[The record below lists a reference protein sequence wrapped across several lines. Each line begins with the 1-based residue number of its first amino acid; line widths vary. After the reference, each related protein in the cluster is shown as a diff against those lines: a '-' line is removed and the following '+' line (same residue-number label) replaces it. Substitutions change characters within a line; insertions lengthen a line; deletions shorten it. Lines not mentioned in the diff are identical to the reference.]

1 MKKTIYTAL
10 MAAAM
15 MFAGCGKEIV
25 ESPAGLQL
33 KVTADGESIDKI
45 VKSESAIDVNT
56 FEINLEKK
64 DGKVSMS
71 WVYGDMPSLV
81 ELSPGEYTVTVSS
94 PSEDA
99 LGWETPVYGAVK
111 DFEIVE
117 GIVTPVDVICT
128 LQNMKNSVYCSQ
140 HLIDEL
146 TTYEVKVANQDG
158 FLVWSADEVG
168 VYTENE
174 NGEKTI
180 IREPAKHA
188 YFTVASLTVNVNG
201 YREVDGTT
209 ATLSYEI
216 KNVAARDHHILY
228 VDAYVTGESQMSLS
242 IDGSVNDNS
251 VNIMMPG
258 IDPDDS
264 NIEDDIEVGWGEPED
279 EPEIET
285 PEIEMP
291 AAPSVV
297 WEANP
302 DFQKLDIA
310 AEMDVELT
318 IFAPAKIKGFIV
330 HVSENFLQA
339 IQGLVP
345 GAEYL
350 DLIGDENT
358 MTALGSILP
367 VGEQLLGQTEVSF
380 SLSTLVPLIAG
391 IGNPGED
398 YVFTLEVTDELD
410 QKLVKALEF
419 YNPVTE

>member
-94 PSEDA
+94 PSEEV

-117 GIVTPVDVICT
+117 GTVTPAEVICT

-330 HVSENFLQA
+330 HVSENFLPA
-339 IQGLVP
+339 IQILVP

-358 MTALGSILP
+358 MTALESTLP
-367 VGEQLLGQTEVSF
+367 VGEQLLGQTEVLF
-380 SLSTLVPLIAG
+380 SLSRLVPLISGFAQ
-391 IGNPGED
+391 GED

-410 QKLVKALEF
+410 QKLVKAVEF
-419 YNPVTE
+419 YNPVTQ

>member
-1 MKKTIYTAL
+1 MKKIIYTTL

-33 KVTADGESIDKI
+33 KLATDDSFVEKV
-45 VKSESAIDVNT
+45 VKSESAVDVNT
-56 FEINLEKK
+56 FVVNLEKK

-71 WVYGDMPSLV
+71 WVYGEMPSLV

-94 PSEDA
+94 PSEEV

-117 GIVTPVDVICT
+117 GTVTPAEVICT

-310 AEMDVELT
+310 AEMNVELT

-330 HVSENFLQA
+330 HISENFLSA

-358 MTALGSILP
+358 MTALESILP
-367 VGEQLLGQTEVSF
+367 VGEQLLGQTEVLF
-380 SLSTLVPLIAG
+380 SLSTLVPFIAR

-410 QKLVKALEF
+410 QKLVKAVEF
-419 YNPVTE
+419 YNPVTQ

>member
-71 WVYGDMPSLV
+71 WVYGEMPSLV

-94 PSEDA
+94 PSEEV

-117 GIVTPVDVICT
+117 GTVTPAEVICT

-216 KNVAARDHHILY
+216 KNVAARDHHILF

-330 HVSENFLQA
+330 HVSENFLLA

-350 DLIGDENT
+350 DLIGDKNT
-358 MTALGSILP
+358 MTALRSILP

>member
-1 MKKTIYTAL
+1 MKKIIYTTL

-33 KVTADGESIDKI
+33 KLATDDSFVEKV
-45 VKSESAIDVNT
+45 VKSESAVDVNT
-56 FEINLEKK
+56 FVVNLEKK

-71 WVYGDMPSLV
+71 WVYGEMPSLV

-94 PSEDA
+94 PSEEV

-117 GIVTPVDVICT
+117 GTVTPAEVICT

-180 IREPAKHA
+180 IREPVKHA

-310 AEMDVELT
+310 AEMNVELT

-330 HVSENFLQA
+330 HISENFLPA
-339 IQGLVP
+339 IQVLVP

-358 MTALGSILP
+358 MTALESILP
-367 VGEQLLGQTEVSF
+367 VGEQLLGQTEVLF
-380 SLSTLVPLIAG
+380 SLSRLVPLISG
-391 IGNPGED
+391 FPQGED

-410 QKLVKALEF
+410 QKLVKAVEF
-419 YNPVTE
+419 YNPVTQ

>member
-1 MKKTIYTAL
+1 MKKIIYTTL

-15 MFAGCGKEIV
+15 LFAGCGQEIV

-33 KVTADGESIDKI
+33 KLATDDSFVEKV
-45 VKSESAIDVNT
+45 VKSESAVDVNT
-56 FEINLEKK
+56 FVVNLEKK

-71 WVYGDMPSLV
+71 WVYGEMPSLV

-94 PSEDA
+94 PSEEV

-117 GIVTPVDVICT
+117 GTVTPAEVICT

-279 EPEIET
+279 EPEIEI
-285 PEIEMP
+285 PEIELP

-310 AEMDVELT
+310 DGMNVEL
-318 IFAPAKIKGFIV
+318 IIYAPAKIKEFIV
-330 HVSENFLQA
+330 RVSDNFLPA
-339 IQGLVP
+339 IQILVP
-345 GAEYL
+345 GVEYL
-350 DLIGDENT
+350 DLIGHEET
-358 MTALGSILP
+358 MAALGSMLP
-367 VGEQLLGQTEVSF
+367 VGEQLLGQTEVLF
-380 SLSTLVPLIAG
+380 SLSKLVPLIASV
-391 IGNPGED
+391 GNPGED

-410 QKLVKALEF
+410 QKLVKAVEF